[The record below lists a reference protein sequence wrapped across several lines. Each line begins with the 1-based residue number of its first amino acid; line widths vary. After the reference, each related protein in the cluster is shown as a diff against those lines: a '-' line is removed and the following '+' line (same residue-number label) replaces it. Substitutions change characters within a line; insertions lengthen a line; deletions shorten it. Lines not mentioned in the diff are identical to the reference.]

1 MTLRLY
7 AERKGWDIGQVTVEL
22 SHERVSGRDVIRTR
36 TVLTGDLDDAQRE
49 RLAEIVTKCP
59 IHKTLLGS
67 PQIIDEL
74 EVVVG

>member
-7 AERKGWDIGQVTVEL
+7 AERRGWDLGQVTVEP
-22 SHERVSGRDVIRTR
+22 SHERVSGHDVIHTR

-59 IHKTLLGS
+59 IHKTLLAS

-74 EVVVG
+74 EVARG